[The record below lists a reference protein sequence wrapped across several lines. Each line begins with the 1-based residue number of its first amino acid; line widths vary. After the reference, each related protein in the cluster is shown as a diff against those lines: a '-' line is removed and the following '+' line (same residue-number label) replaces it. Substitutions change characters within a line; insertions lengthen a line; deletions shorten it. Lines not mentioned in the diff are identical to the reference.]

1 MVRIGILSDTHV
13 GRDIPK
19 IVGEARRKAF
29 RHAFREAVNILIN
42 SDVDLVLHAGDLFEK
57 KSMRSEDAVFVKDE
71 FYRLVKNVKGR
82 SVKDVNILI
91 IRGNHDGTFLNS
103 VLDYVTHPL
112 ADYFRVLEFDKET
125 GLEGYYIDSNVAVIG
140 VGYYPH
146 IRSRFK
152 NMLDDINSV
161 FSSLESDLTR
171 ILLIHNYIESI
182 SNVPPS
188 PQHTLIDLDD
198 VMKLNLDIVV
208 AGHYHERDNI
218 INVGRGIKII
228 IPGATE
234 AIDLDEKG
242 PFGVYIIDVDEEK
255 NLDSRFIPIKPLQK
269 IEIVKIYSEKPQSI
283 EWYKKR
289 AVEEILRFAAKLYE
303 ERIQG
308 ILKIKLQG
316 TLLEEKY
323 VSKIFHENE
332 LEKIMKE
339 NSLLLFIDIEENLKS
354 IVSPAEYTAFKRFSR
369 EELIRSVFKD
379 VEEESVAEIVEETTV
394 ALEEKGSERTGLLKD
409 SDRSIF
415 VDKWVKIFL
424 EKAEKIM
431 EAERLKGEKND
442 RRS

>member
-71 FYRLVKNVKGR
+71 FYRLVKNVKER

-188 PQHTLIDLDD
+188 PQHTLIDLD
-198 VMKLNLDIVV
+198 
-208 AGHYHERDNI
+208 
-218 INVGRGIKII
+218 
-228 IPGATE
+228 
-234 AIDLDEKG
+234 
-242 PFGVYIIDVDEEK
+242 
-255 NLDSRFIPIKPLQK
+255 
-269 IEIVKIYSEKPQSI
+269 
-283 EWYKKR
+283 
-289 AVEEILRFAAKLYE
+289 
-303 ERIQG
+303 
-308 ILKIKLQG
+308 
-316 TLLEEKY
+316 
-323 VSKIFHENE
+323 
-332 LEKIMKE
+332 
-339 NSLLLFIDIEENLKS
+339 
-354 IVSPAEYTAFKRFSR
+354 
-369 EELIRSVFKD
+369 
-379 VEEESVAEIVEETTV
+379 
-394 ALEEKGSERTGLLKD
+394 
-409 SDRSIF
+409 
-415 VDKWVKIFL
+415 
-424 EKAEKIM
+424 
-431 EAERLKGEKND
+431 
-442 RRS
+442 